1 MVKALVAARYH
12 ATFDLDDSGKWLAQI
27 DEIPQVHT
35 FGPTLGKA
43 REYVIEALAL
53 WLDVSAAQVKD
64 IVDFHPVAFPLDVQ
78 HVVDEAIAMRVI
90 AEGAN
95 KVALECMAAASVGLV
110 DDAHLSLRDASEVL
124 GLSHQRVQQL
134 IAAQRGALMPVGAGA
149 QGVAQDIARSL
160 KEYLPGGQKEELGV
174 LAAGVALGL
183 AIAWIEARN

>member
-1 MVKALVAARYH
+1 MIKALVATRYH

-43 REYVIEALAL
+43 REYVVDALAL
-53 WLDVSAAQVKD
+53 WLDVSATQVKD
-64 IVDFHPVAFPLDVQ
+64 TVDFHPAVFPLDVQ
-78 HVVDEAIAMRVI
+78 YVVDEAIAMR
-90 AEGAN
+90 
-95 KVALECMAAASVGLV
+95 VALECMAAASVGLV

-134 IAAQRGALMPVGAGA
+134 IAAQRGALTPVGAGA

-183 AIAWIEARN
+183 AIAWTEARN